1 MGRRVGI
8 IGYELGKSSWKKTAP
23 RQKDQWEFKR
33 IKRDFKATQNIYEDS
48 RVAEAQCLGVGYHE
62 VQR

>member
-8 IGYELGKSSWKKTAP
+8 IGYELGKSSWKKWHLDRRTN
-23 RQKDQWEFKR
+23 RIQR

-48 RVAEAQCLGVGYHE
+48 RVAEAQCLSESGLS
-62 VQR
+62 